1 MLGHYDSTNGF
12 ADFQS
17 SVALLTIALWLR
29 LLCGDSLY
37 DTTTLLPKWSTPY
50 KTTNV
55 LMTSSGHHTSTSS
68 NKAASSANNAAAAS
82 SANNAAAA
90 ASSANNAAAAA
101 SSATTAAVSSATTT
115 AAASSATTTAAASSA
130 TTTAAETDARSA
142 QIPSVL
148 SGQPTTA
155 VSTGLS
161 AVSSGQSA
169 DTHPLF
175 AASQQGDCT
184 RNSAVGGAGDV
195 SAVSS
200 SHQSAVSSGHQSA
213 VSSGHNNAAAPV
225 LKQGDCPPA
234 DAGSSVNAAQA
245 DAAGSAAQTNADP
258 DAATSLAADA
268 ATARL
273 KESPAAGSQQGD
285 CSSADA
291 DSSVNAAQNNVAVS
305 ADHVPLTFCSCHR
318 SAANSLSGCQERCP
332 PADAGSSAYAT
343 GKQNTTAIA
352 QNAQD
357 TAAARNDPAAD
368 SLAATAAT
376 ARLMESAPS
385 GSDAYINFGSIIRLL
400 FYRFKSSVI
409 GFLFYRFKFSVY
421 DRGKS
426 GLKFGMFSASLS
438 YVF

>member
-1 MLGHYDSTNGF
+1 MSSILNDIEQNSPGAARRLFQQESPNTTAPTIPATVIAQPAAAAECDDDPRTPSDLDDDRRRLAALEGEVERYRGLLDDVNDYVTSQQAAHDAALASSQAQVDQLLAAF
-12 ADFQS
+12 A
-17 SVALLTIALWLR
+17 ANT
-29 LLCGDSLY
+29 
-37 DTTTLLPKWSTPY
+37 
-50 KTTNV
+50 
-55 LMTSSGHHTSTSS
+55 
-68 NKAASSANNAAAAS
+68 AASSAAPTNPTS
-82 SANNAAAA
+82 
-90 ASSANNAAAAA
+90 
-101 SSATTAAVSSATTT
+101 AVSSGQ
-115 AAASSATTTAAASSA
+115 SAVS
-130 TTTAAETDARSA
+130 
-142 QIPSVL
+142 

-409 GFLFYRFKFSVY
+409 GFLFYRFKYSAQLS
-421 DRGKS
+421 DLS
-426 GLKFGMFSASLS
+426 GLKFDMASTFDYL
-438 YVF
+438 FLKE